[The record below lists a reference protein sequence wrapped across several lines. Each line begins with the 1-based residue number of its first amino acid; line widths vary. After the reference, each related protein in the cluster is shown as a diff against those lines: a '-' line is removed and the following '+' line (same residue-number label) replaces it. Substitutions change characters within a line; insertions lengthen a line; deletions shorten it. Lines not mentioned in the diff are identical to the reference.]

1 MPKVVDHEQRRAEL
15 VDAAWTVIADE
26 GIEAA
31 TIRRIAE
38 VAGCTTGRVTHYF
51 DAKDEILVAALRRV
65 HYAAGARMLDNLRTR
80 QGADALRAVLLDALP
95 LDRQRTLEWR
105 VWLAFWGRA
114 STDGT
119 LIEEQ
124 QHRYA
129 EWRQLL
135 QAPVA
140 ATARKPATSRQVRLL
155 VDLVAGAIDGLGIQA
170 VLEPSRFPAQHLAAA
185 VDALVAIV
193 AHPGNRDSRPGQ
205 PSAPATRTLP
215 APRRL
220 SGSCPEKRIPG

>member
-1 MPKVVDHEQRRAEL
+1 MPKVVDHDQRRAEL
-15 VDAAWTVIADE
+15 VAAAWTVIADE

-51 DAKDEILVAALRRV
+51 DAKNEILVAALRRV
-65 HYAAGARMLDNLRTR
+65 HYAAGARMLDHLQTK
-80 QGADALRAVLLDALP
+80 QGTDALRAVLLDALP
-95 LDRQRTLEWR
+95 LDSQRALEWR

-114 STDGT
+114 STDAA
-119 LIEEQ
+119 LIEEH

-135 QAPVA
+135 QTIIAAIAGKQTAP
-140 ATARKPATSRQVRLL
+140 KQVLLL
-155 VDLVAGAIDGLGIQA
+155 VDLVAGTIDGLGVQA

-185 VDALVAIV
+185 VDALVDIV
-193 AHPGNRDSRPGQ
+193 AN
-205 PSAPATRTLP
+205 LP
-215 APRRL
+215 
-220 SGSCPEKRIPG
+220 

>member
-1 MPKVVDHEQRRAEL
+1 MPKVVDHDQRRAEL
-15 VDAAWTVIADE
+15 VAAAWTVIADE

-51 DAKDEILVAALRRV
+51 DAKNEILVAALRRV
-65 HYAAGARMLDNLRTR
+65 HYAAGARMLGHIRTKR
-80 QGADALRAVLLDALP
+80 GTEALRAVLLDALP
-95 LDRQRTLEWR
+95 LDNQRGLEWR

-114 STDGT
+114 STDPA

-129 EWRQLL
+129 EWRRLL
-135 QAPVA
+135 QTIIGAIAGERTAPE
-140 ATARKPATSRQVRLL
+140 QVQLL
-155 VDLVAGAIDGLGIQA
+155 VDLVAGTIDGLGIQA

-185 VDALVAIV
+185 VDALVDIV
-193 AHPGNRDSRPGQ
+193 ANRP
-205 PSAPATRTLP
+205 
-215 APRRL
+215 
-220 SGSCPEKRIPG
+220 

>member
-1 MPKVVDHEQRRAEL
+1 MPKVVDHDRRRAEL
-15 VDAAWTVIADE
+15 VAAAWTVIADE

-65 HYAAGARMLDNLRTR
+65 HYAAGARMLDHLRTE
-80 QGADALRAVLLDALP
+80 QGAGALRAVMLDALP
-95 LDRQRTLEWR
+95 LDGQRALEWR

-114 STDGT
+114 STDAA

-124 QHRYA
+124 QRRYA
-129 EWRQLL
+129 EWRRLL
-135 QAPVA
+135 QAIIAPIA
-140 ATARKPATSRQVRLL
+140 GQQTAPQQVRLL

-170 VLEPSRFPAQHLAAA
+170 VLEPSRFPAQRLIAA
-185 VDALVAIV
+185 VDALVDTV
-193 AHPGNRDSRPGQ
+193 ANRPLTGITSGTSRPG
-205 PSAPATRTLP
+205 PATSP
-215 APRRL
+215 A
-220 SGSCPEKRIPG
+220 

>member
-1 MPKVVDHEQRRAEL
+1 MPKVVDHDQRRAEL
-15 VDAAWTVIADE
+15 VAAAWTVIADE

-65 HYAAGARMLDNLRTR
+65 HYAAGARMLDHLRTK
-80 QGADALRAVLLDALP
+80 QGTDALRAVLLDALP
-95 LDRQRTLEWR
+95 LDNQRSLEWR

-114 STDGT
+114 STDAA

-135 QAPVA
+135 EAII
-140 ATARKPATSRQVRLL
+140 TAIVGKRTTSTQVRLL
-155 VDLVAGAIDGLGIQA
+155 VDLVAATIDGLGIQA
-170 VLEPSRFPAQHLAAA
+170 ALEPSRFPAGHLAAA
-185 VDALVAIV
+185 VDALIDIV
-193 AHPGNRDSRPGQ
+193 TNHP
-205 PSAPATRTLP
+205 
-215 APRRL
+215 
-220 SGSCPEKRIPG
+220 

>member
-1 MPKVVDHEQRRAEL
+1 MHDRHRMRNICYATRYAGAMPKVVDHDQRRAEF
-15 VDAAWTVIADE
+15 VAAAWTVIADE

-51 DAKDEILVAALRRV
+51 DAKDQILVAALRRI
-65 HYAAGARMLDNLRTR
+65 HYAAGARMLAHLRTK

-95 LDRQRTLEWR
+95 LDSQRNLEWR

-114 STDGT
+114 STDHA

-129 EWRQLL
+129 EWRRLL
-135 QAPVA
+135 GRVIA
-140 ATARKPATSRQVRLL
+140 ATAGKPATSDQVRLL
-155 VDLVAGAIDGLGIQA
+155 VDLVAGTIDGLGIQA
-170 VLEPSRFPAQHLAAA
+170 VLEPSRFSAQHLAAA
-185 VDALVAIV
+185 VDALVDIV
-193 AHPGNRDSRPGQ
+193 AHPR
-205 PSAPATRTLP
+205 
-215 APRRL
+215 
-220 SGSCPEKRIPG
+220 

>member
-15 VDAAWTVIADE
+15 VAAAWTVIADE

-51 DAKDEILVAALRRV
+51 DARNEILVAALRRV
-65 HYAAGARMLDNLRTR
+65 HYAAGARMLHHVQTK
-80 QGADALRAVLLDALP
+80 QGSDALRAVLLDALP
-95 LDRQRTLEWR
+95 LDSQRALEWR

-114 STDGT
+114 STDAA

-129 EWRQLL
+129 EWRRLL
-135 QAPVA
+135 QTVIAAVAGNQAAPE
-140 ATARKPATSRQVRLL
+140 QVRLL
-155 VDLVAGAIDGLGIQA
+155 VDLVAGTVDGLGIQA
-170 VLEPSRFPAQHLAAA
+170 VLEPSRFSAQHLAAA
-185 VDALVAIV
+185 VDALIDLVAN
-193 AHPGNRDSRPGQ
+193 HP
-205 PSAPATRTLP
+205 
-215 APRRL
+215 
-220 SGSCPEKRIPG
+220 

>member
-1 MPKVVDHEQRRAEL
+1 MPKVVDHDQRRAEF
-15 VDAAWTVIADE
+15 VAAAWTVIADE

-65 HYAAGARMLDNLRTR
+65 HYAAGARMLDHLRTK

-95 LDRQRTLEWR
+95 LDSQRNLEWR

-114 STDGT
+114 STDHA

-129 EWRQLL
+129 EWRRLL
-135 QAPVA
+135 GRVIA
-140 ATARKPATSRQVRLL
+140 ATAGKPATSDQVRLL
-155 VDLVAGAIDGLGIQA
+155 VDLVAGTIDGLGIQA

-185 VDALVAIV
+185 VDALVDIV
-193 AHPGNRDSRPGQ
+193 AQSR
-205 PSAPATRTLP
+205 
-215 APRRL
+215 
-220 SGSCPEKRIPG
+220 

>member
-1 MPKVVDHEQRRAEL
+1 MPKVVDHDQRRAEL
-15 VDAAWTVIADE
+15 VAAAWTVIADE

-31 TIRRIAE
+31 PIRRIAE

-65 HYAAGARMLDNLRTR
+65 HYAAGARMLDHLRTK
-80 QGADALRAVLLDALP
+80 QGTDALRAVLLDALP
-95 LDRQRTLEWR
+95 LDNQRSLEWR

-114 STDGT
+114 STDAA

-135 QAPVA
+135 EAII
-140 ATARKPATSRQVRLL
+140 TAIVGKRTTSTQVRLL
-155 VDLVAGAIDGLGIQA
+155 VDLVAATIDGLGIQA
-170 VLEPSRFPAQHLAAA
+170 VLEPSRFPAGHLAAA
-185 VDALVAIV
+185 VDALIDIV
-193 AHPGNRDSRPGQ
+193 TNHP
-205 PSAPATRTLP
+205 
-215 APRRL
+215 
-220 SGSCPEKRIPG
+220 

>member
-1 MPKVVDHEQRRAEL
+1 MPKVVDHDQRRAEL
-15 VDAAWTVIADE
+15 IAAAWTVIADE

-65 HYAAGARMLDNLRTR
+65 HYAAGARMLDHLRTE
-80 QGADALRAVLLDALP
+80 QGAGALRAVLLDALP
-95 LDRQRTLEWR
+95 LDGQRALEWR

-114 STDGT
+114 STDAA

-124 QHRYA
+124 QRRYA
-129 EWRQLL
+129 EWRRLL
-135 QAPVA
+135 QAIIAPIA
-140 ATARKPATSRQVRLL
+140 GQQTAPQQVRLL

-170 VLEPSRFPAQHLAAA
+170 VLEPSRFPAQRLIAA
-185 VDALVAIV
+185 VDALVDIV
-193 AHPGNRDSRPGQ
+193 ANRPLTGITSSTSRPG
-205 PSAPATRTLP
+205 PATSP
-215 APRRL
+215 A
-220 SGSCPEKRIPG
+220 